1 MYLQFVKLYNNT
13 KRYCMNTW
21 PAYLHVCVHTY
32 IHTYNIAYLL
42 NKDSF
47 KQDVERKWNTF
58 YCVYAV
64 RSHNRVNMLE
74 LYHT

>member
-32 IHTYNIAYLL
+32 IHTYNIAYVL
-42 NKDSF
+42 NKDV
-47 KQDVERKWNTF
+47 DVERCRKKMKHILL
-58 YCVYAV
+58 C
-64 RSHNRVNMLE
+64 LCC
-74 LYHT
+74 